1 MRPKQMD
8 CMQDGPHCLC
18 GQSKKYTT
26 TTLILFA
33 FNSLPFRFA
42 KKKEVLSKKDKR
54 KEKVEAAIHGFKGQV
69 DFLVTKLKG
78 NQHREEFNQP
88 RTPSHLCFSP

>member
-1 MRPKQMD
+1 MGPIASVDNPKNILLLLSFYL
-8 CMQDGPHCLC
+8 H
-18 GQSKKYTT
+18 
-26 TTLILFA
+26 LIPFLFG
-33 FNSLPFRFA
+33 LQ